1 MFSSLKATSQNVSK
15 QSIQRLL
22 TAADIKQSIVSPA
35 STIYDI
41 NKASQT
47 VARAFNDLPVS
58 LYLKTSTHKGLPQ
71 HEVEAHF
78 FKTLTKYVSKGG
90 IIIQSHDHAAVALWL
105 PPNFAKAQPSTDQ
118 EEELEEIP
126 PQFQELGACFASAS
140 KRNGFDERPHWHLQ
154 FLAKDPLRSN
164 DLTTKGAISSI
175 VKPILQRAVE
185 VDKVP
190 VVLESAGEKATLVYK
205 HWGFKTL
212 EKLSIDEGRVTFDYM
227 VYND

>member
-1 MFSSLKATSQNVSK
+1 MFSSLKAT
-15 QSIQRLL
+15 LL

-118 EEELEEIP
+118 EEGVRGDSTSISRIS
-126 PQFQELGACFASAS
+126 ACVCISF
-140 KRNGFDERPHWHLQ
+140 KREWFDERPHWHLQ

-175 VKPILQRAVE
+175 VKTNLA
-185 VDKVP
+185 K
-190 VVLESAGEKATLVYK
+190 S
-205 HWGFKTL
+205 
-212 EKLSIDEGRVTFDYM
+212 S
-227 VYND
+227 